1 MINYYL
7 LITVYVLLFINIFNI
22 IINFN
27 HMFQKPSPEIALSHK
42 DNSRPHDD
50 VETVVGP
57 SVQVEGDFS
66 SEGNILVKGVVSG
79 NVRTSKLFTSEK
91 GSKVLASVKAG
102 NAIISGAVKGNIKV
116 DDRLEITSPAQVYGD
131 IECKILVVEAGAL
144 LRGKI
149 TMKGAEIE
157 DLKQDKKLGLIKK
170 LKEDENTRIII

>member
-1 MINYYL
+1 
-7 LITVYVLLFINIFNI
+7 
-22 IINFN
+22 
-27 HMFQKPSPEIALSHK
+27 MFQKPSPEIALSHK
-42 DNSRPHDD
+42 DNNYSKQHDD

-57 SVQVEGDFS
+57 SVHVEGDFS

-102 NAIISGAVKGNIKV
+102 NAIISGAVKGNVKV
-116 DDRLEITSPAQVYGD
+116 DDRLEVTSSAQISGD

-149 TMKGAEIE
+149 TMKGIEIE
-157 DLKQDKKLGLIKK
+157 DVRQDKKSSLIKK
-170 LKEDENTRIII
+170 FREEENPEIVS